1 MNIFYCLVYVWWWVL
16 GYYSTY
22 VYENVPF
29 FIMEMSGKFCM
40 FSVFLLFLFF
50 FRGDVCWYLFNSD
63 IYWVKMNLRNK
74 HKKDMTFQ
82 MVKML
87 HKLLIKSFNYVFFF
101 FSHLF
106 HNLFNIIKEKRKT
119 ENNGKAFNNFHTTFH
134 CFSTF
139 NLCAD

>member
-1 MNIFYCLVYVWWWVL
+1 MYDGGCLVTTLHTFMKMYLFYHGNVGKILYVFRI
-16 GYYSTY
+16 S
-22 VYENVPF
+22 PF
-29 FIMEMSGKFCM
+29 S
-40 FSVFLLFLFF
+40 FF

-87 HKLLIKSFNYVFFF
+87 HKLLIKSFNYVFFS

-119 ENNGKAFNNFHTTFH
+119 EKNGKAFNNFHTTFH